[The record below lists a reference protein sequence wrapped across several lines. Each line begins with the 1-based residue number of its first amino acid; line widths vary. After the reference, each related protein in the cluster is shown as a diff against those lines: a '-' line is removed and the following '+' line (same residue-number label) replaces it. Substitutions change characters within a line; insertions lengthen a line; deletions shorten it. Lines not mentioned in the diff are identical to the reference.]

1 MKSKRI
7 RWLLIPLFLL
17 FGILIYG
24 SLTVQAA
31 TVSPPTAVSL
41 TTSKNRVSVNSNITL
56 SANPSPYGSGVG
68 DFYEYCFKVKTP
80 NNNVWTT
87 VTDYSRSNTLT
98 YQASES
104 GQYTFQVLCRCAN
117 NDGTKS
123 NFVSKETGV
132 YSVDLTNTSTISSS
146 NINLGESVTVNA
158 SATGASNCK
167 FFYEISSG
175 GGFTPL
181 SPSSSSS
188 NYTASASATYK
199 PTNAGNYTVR
209 VTAKDD
215 ETGATKAKQ
224 FSIAVGKTS
233 LVNKC
238 SLSKTEIN
246 IQSSNT
252 SVSLLFDG
260 EKGVPPYTYR
270 AYYKINGGGA
280 KNVLGDDTHYYQV
293 SDGNI
298 QLELNEVGKYAFTF
312 VIKDSAGTTVEKKI
326 TLNATSDIKSTSNI
340 SSYNFTNRSTVT
352 LIGAASGGSGEYEYK
367 YSYFL
372 NGTEKY
378 IGGNNYSSGNNSTF
392 EMSTLL
398 GEANKNYTGQMVF
411 RVYVRDRKTL
421 GATAYSD
428 FNVNVGEA
436 TATDFSR
443 TDLFDLLREV
453 TAWENTLNEEQR
465 TNLRSQTSYIQAR
478 DKAYDA
484 ITSALVVDYTEVYFH
499 LYNQWNVVK
508 NMSLDG
514 PNFFLVQSINHV
526 TAFYSSIITSVGDWL
541 SSFANVNVDTGTYK
555 FDLEGFVNEFSRIFV
570 IFATSLIVVLFGINI
585 IKTALEYELFT
596 LKGAVKVFARLIL
609 AELWIQ
615 LSTKICIMVVKI
627 FNELM
632 TSIIHSIVSSGA
644 LKSITFTFKV
654 TRSNTYL
661 IGDIVDFLK
670 NLVPFLFVLLLIG
683 AALVIF
689 VIVYIKLIVRSL
701 EIAMLSVVSPVF
713 FACSVGEATLP
724 YFKKFITAFLSV
736 GAEIVFMGV
745 VYLALLWY
753 CKGVTVNPVDL
764 NDLYNMT
771 SSGGTFYTYIAVSV
785 ACGIMMI
792 RPPQVLKDLMR

>member
-1 MKSKRI
+1 M
-7 RWLLIPLFLL
+7 
-17 FGILIYG
+17 
-24 SLTVQAA
+24 
-31 TVSPPTAVSL
+31 
-41 TTSKNRVSVNSNITL
+41 
-56 SANPSPYGSGVG
+56 
-68 DFYEYCFKVKTP
+68 
-80 NNNVWTT
+80 
-87 VTDYSRSNTLT
+87 
-98 YQASES
+98 
-104 GQYTFQVLCRCAN
+104 
-117 NDGTKS
+117 
-123 NFVSKETGV
+123 
-132 YSVDLTNTSTISSS
+132 
-146 NINLGESVTVNA
+146 
-158 SATGASNCK
+158 
-167 FFYEISSG
+167 
-175 GGFTPL
+175 
-181 SPSSSSS
+181 
-188 NYTASASATYK
+188 
-199 PTNAGNYTVR
+199 
-209 VTAKDD
+209 
-215 ETGATKAKQ
+215 
-224 FSIAVGKTS
+224 
-233 LVNKC
+233 
-238 SLSKTEIN
+238 
-246 IQSSNT
+246 
-252 SVSLLFDG
+252 
-260 EKGVPPYTYR
+260 
-270 AYYKINGGGA
+270 
-280 KNVLGDDTHYYQV
+280 
-293 SDGNI
+293 
-298 QLELNEVGKYAFTF
+298 
-312 VIKDSAGTTVEKKI
+312 
-326 TLNATSDIKSTSNI
+326 
-340 SSYNFTNRSTVT
+340 T

-644 LKSITFTFKV
+644 LKSITFKFEV

-670 NLVPFLFVLLLIG
+670 YLVPFLFVLLLIG

-753 CKGVTVNPVDL
+753 CKGVTVNPVNL